1 MKEFTLNSPA
11 RIHLGFLQLDPNA
24 VRIFGSLG
32 LTISKFQTIIK
43 VNDSRKFIICG
54 SHEKEIMNVIEKFK
68 KLFTLKTCRL
78 SVLDSIPSHTGLG
91 SGTQLSLNVGTILT
105 KFSNLNL
112 SIEDIA
118 KILNRGKRSGVGIGS
133 FKRGGFIVD
142 GGKLRKSKNIP
153 AIIFNSKWP
162 KNWKVILLFESK
174 ITGIHGEKEIKEFK
188 KITKV
193 SKNLSKDNCQAVLL
207 KIIPSLIEKDFHNFC
222 EGIQRIQENT
232 AEVFF
237 KSQGG
242 KYTSKK
248 IEKVFNFLKK
258 NGYSGYGQ
266 SSWGPTGFI
275 FCENSQSQK
284 ITFDFIENYI
294 KNNFIKGVE
303 MVMVE
308 GRNKGLIINQG
319 KK

>member
-1 MKEFTLNSPA
+1 MKEFTINSPA
-11 RIHLGFLQLDPNA
+11 RIHLGFLELDPTA
-24 VRIFGSLG
+24 DRIFGSLG
-32 LTISKFQTIIK
+32 LTISNFQTIIK
-43 VNDSRKFIICG
+43 VNDSRKFVIDG
-54 SHEKEIMNVIEKFK
+54 SHEKEIMRVIAEFK

-78 SVLDSIPSHTGLG
+78 SVLNSIPPHSGLG

-112 SIEDIA
+112 STEDIA

-142 GGKLRKSKNIP
+142 GGKSRKSNNIP
-153 AIIFNSKWP
+153 TVIFNSKWP
-162 KNWKVILLFESK
+162 KNWKIILLFDSK

-188 KITKV
+188 RITNIRKT
-193 SKNLSKDNCQAVLL
+193 LSKENCQAILL

-222 EGIQRIQENT
+222 EGIQKIQENT
-232 AEVFF
+232 SEVFF

-248 IEKVFNFLKK
+248 IEKIFNFLKR
-258 NGYSGYGQ
+258 NGYMGYGQ

-284 ITFDFIENYI
+284 KSFNFIENYI
-294 KNNFIKGVE
+294 KNNFIKGIE

-308 GRNKGLIINQG
+308 GRNKGLIIT
-319 KK
+319 

>member
-11 RIHLGFLQLDPNA
+11 RIHLGFLQLDPTA
-24 VRIFGSLG
+24 DRIFGSLG
-32 LTISKFQTIIK
+32 LTISNFQTIIK
-43 VNDSRKFIICG
+43 VNDSRKFVVDG
-54 SHEKEIMNVIEKFK
+54 SNEKEIMRVITKFK
-68 KLFTLKTCRL
+68 KLFTLKACRL
-78 SVLDSIPSHTGLG
+78 SVLNSIPPHSGLG

-112 SIEDIA
+112 STEDIA

-142 GGKLRKSKNIP
+142 GGKPRKSKNIP
-153 AIIFNSKWP
+153 TVIFNSKWP
-162 KNWKVILLFESK
+162 KNWKIILLFDSK

-188 KITKV
+188 RITNIRKKF
-193 SKNLSKDNCQAVLL
+193 SKENCQAILL
-207 KIIPSLIEKDFHNFC
+207 KIIPSLIERDFQNFC
-222 EGIQRIQENT
+222 EGIQKIQENT
-232 AEVFF
+232 SEVFF

-248 IEKVFNFLKK
+248 IEKIFNFLKR
-258 NGYSGYGQ
+258 NGYKGYGQ

-284 ITFDFIENYI
+284 KSFNFIENYI
-294 KNNFIKGVE
+294 KNNFIKGIE

-308 GRNKGLIINQG
+308 GRNKGLIIT
-319 KK
+319 